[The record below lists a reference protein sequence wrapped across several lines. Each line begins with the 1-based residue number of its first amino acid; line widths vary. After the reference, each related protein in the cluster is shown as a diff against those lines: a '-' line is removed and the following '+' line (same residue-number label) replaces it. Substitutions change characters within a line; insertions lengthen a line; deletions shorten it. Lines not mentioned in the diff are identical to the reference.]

1 MGLFDVEETPRAVG
15 LSELGGMITGAYDVY
30 KPVDPRYSEYLFYLL
45 LSIDMNKN
53 FKSLYRGMRNVIQKA
68 TFNSILLAIP
78 PVEELDE
85 LVSLAKQSIHGI
97 EDSIDLLEKEIQ
109 ILEEIR
115 NNRTT
120 AVTRG
125 RAK

>member
-1 MGLFDVEETPRAVG
+1 
-15 LSELGGMITGAYDVY
+15 
-30 KPVDPRYSEYLFYLL
+30 
-45 LSIDMNKN
+45 MNKN

-78 PVEELDE
+78 PVYELNE

-97 EDSIDLLEKEIQ
+97 EGSIDLLQKEIQ